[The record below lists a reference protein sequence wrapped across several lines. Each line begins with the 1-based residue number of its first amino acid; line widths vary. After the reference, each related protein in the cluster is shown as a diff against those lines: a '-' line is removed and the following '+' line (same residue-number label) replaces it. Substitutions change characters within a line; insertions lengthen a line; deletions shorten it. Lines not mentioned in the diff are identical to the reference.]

1 MSAALNK
8 LGDPPIF
15 YHQIRISIS
24 RFIFLQ
30 SLNVA
35 KCNLGKVNLKAML
48 SSWMQKACP
57 AAPATVRTIHDAYTQ
72 SLLYAGAQSFGVA
85 QALLRDTL

>member
-1 MSAALNK
+1 MN
-8 LGDPPIF
+8 F
-15 YHQIRISIS
+15 
-24 RFIFLQ
+24 FIE
-30 SLNVA
+30 LNVA

-72 SLLYAGAQSFGVA
+72 SLPYAGAQSFGVA
-85 QALLRDTL
+85 QALRRDTL